1 MANNFIT
8 NNKEKHKTVKGRLN
22 TLISVS
28 EELKF
33 LVGFFYFSGWK
44 ELYESLRQNMQVKLK
59 LLIGLQVDKLL
70 HKIVEH
76 GQQEVNLSQDD
87 YFNRFM
93 ESLGVAINNEEM
105 DTEEFYNQVG
115 FFLEMLENDRLLIRK
130 TENPNHAKLYLFRL
144 HVEQSHIQGMPGQ
157 FITGS
162 SNLTKAGLSNQ
173 EEFNVEIKDYGF
185 EDAEAYFDELWEC
198 GIPITEMESRREFL
212 IKFIKHKS
220 QAATVTPFE
229 AYALI
234 LKTYLDLQAQKHIK
248 PEVERII
255 EDIGFKKFSY
265 QTDAVNQSL
274 SIINEYNGVIIADV
288 VGLGKSVIA
297 SMIAKNLGK
306 RGMVICP
313 PALIGDKH
321 LKTGW
326 WEYVINFKLY
336 DWEVES
342 RGKLEELVETI
353 HGQDIEVIIVDEAHY
368 FRNQDTAAYEALM
381 NVCRGKIVILLTATP
396 FNNSPGDIFSLLK
409 LFIVP
414 GKSGITIEDN
424 LEGTFQGYNYR
435 FRRLSNILKNY
446 TSKDPTKRKRAE
458 EQYRELFGDEPPVNE
473 QKVRQATKDLASR
486 IKEII
491 SPVVIRRNRLD
502 LKIDYQYS
510 TEVGELSEVH
520 DPEELFYNLTTE
532 QSAFYDRIVGE
543 YFSESGKFRGAI
555 YQPFQYEQRVE
566 NEEDLDLEGNRA
578 FQQQRN
584 LYDFMRRLLVKRFE
598 SSFGAFAKSIERFLK
613 VHEIVIKFIDS
624 SRGKYI
630 LDRKLMESIY
640 TYDEDE
646 ILDVLV
652 MFEQSLID
660 EKRPKHHKVYDV
672 NNFQRKDEFEFDIR
686 SDLKLF
692 KDIQAEIKKLNLVE
706 NDPKRETILEKITE
720 VLNLPHEN
728 RKVILFSE
736 YVDTVKHLETFFR
749 NNLKNKVLVCDGK
762 LSRELQKQ
770 LNANF
775 NAQYRGTKVNDFEVL
790 ITSDK
795 LSEGVNLNRAGLIV
809 NYDIP
814 WNPTRVIQR
823 VGRINR
829 IGSKVFDE
837 LYIMNFFPSET
848 GADFVKSREIA
859 SQKMFMIHNALG
871 EDAKIFDPDEEPTP
885 AALFKRINESPDD
898 EDELNISTKIRNL
911 YEGIKNEYPEVIEK
925 IQNLPARVKTAKG
938 FLQPEVNVL
947 RKKGLS
953 LFAQQIVN
961 PAQEGNEVKAILMEE
976 LLPSVECPFDEPL
989 LTLSSNFWAAYETI
1003 KEFKPIQRER
1013 RSDIALE
1020 TKAHNNLKVAL
1031 KIIDPKEESLRSF
1044 IQTLIKDI
1052 RNYRTLPQYT
1062 LRRLTSEELKPT
1074 TSQKDIKKFFD
1085 EVSWVR
1091 NQLGADYLERILKRV
1106 EHQSLEVIIS
1116 VENIESANQNKFTAD
1131 EIEKTYKRHGELID
1145 KKFELGLSDIERD
1158 ELNKI
1163 DQILDKIESE
1173 FYTPIINRLQIINN
1187 KIKSYKENTKK

>member
-28 EELKF
+28 EDLKF

-44 ELYESLRQNMQVKLK
+44 ELYESLRQNENLQMK

-76 GQQEVNLSQDD
+76 GQQEDNLSQDD

-93 ESLGVAINNEEM
+93 ESLGIAINNEEM

-115 FFLEMLENDRLLIRK
+115 FFLEMVENGRLQIRK

-144 HVEQSHIQGMPGQ
+144 HGEQSRIQGMPGQ

-162 SNLTKAGLSNQ
+162 SNLTKAGLSSQ

-185 EDAEAYFDELWEC
+185 EDAEAYFDELWERS
-198 GIPITEMESRREFL
+198 IPITEMESRRKFL
-212 IKFIKHKS
+212 IEFIRHKS

-229 AYALI
+229 AYTLI

-265 QTDAVNQSL
+265 QSDAVNQAL
-274 SIINEYNGVIIADV
+274 NIINEYNGVIIADV

-297 SMIAKNLGK
+297 AMIAKNLGK

-342 RGKLEELVETI
+342 RGKLEELAETI
-353 HGQDIEVIIVDEAHY
+353 QGHDIEVVIVDEAHY
-368 FRNQDTAAYEALM
+368 FRNQDTADYESLM
-381 NVCRGKIVILLTATP
+381 NICRDKIVVLLTATP
-396 FNNSPGDIFSLLK
+396 FNNSPADIFSLLK

-424 LEGTFQGYNYR
+424 LEATFQGYNYK
-435 FRRLSNILKNY
+435 FRRLSNILKN
-446 TSKDPTKRKRAE
+446 SKAKDPLKRRRAE
-458 EQYRELFGDEPPVNE
+458 EQYLEIFGEEPPVDE
-473 QKVRQATKDLASR
+473 QRVRQATKDLANR

-502 LKIDYQYS
+502 LMTDYQYS
-510 TEVGELSEVH
+510 AEVGELSTVQ
-520 DPEELFYNLTTE
+520 DPEELFYELTPE

-543 YFSESGKFRGAI
+543 YFSETGIFRGAI
-555 YQPFQYEQRVE
+555 YQPFQYEQAVG
-566 NEEDLDLEGNRA
+566 NEDELDLESNRA

-613 VHEIVIKFIDS
+613 VHEIVIQFIKNS
-624 SRGKYI
+624 GGKYI

-640 TYDEDE
+640 TYDEEE
-646 ILDVLV
+646 IMDVLEK
-652 MFEQSLID
+652 FEQSLL
-660 EKRPKHHKVYDV
+660 EQKLSRHHKVYDI
-672 NNFQRKDEFEFDIR
+672 NSFQRKDEFEFDIQR
-686 SDLKLF
+686 DFVLF
-692 KDIQAEIKKLNLVE
+692 RGIHDEIKQLNLVA
-706 NDPKRETILEKITE
+706 NDPKRETVLEKIKE
-720 VLNLPHEN
+720 VLERPHER

-736 YVDTVKHLETFFR
+736 YVDTVKHLERFFR
-749 NNLKNKVLVCDGK
+749 EKLKNKVLVCDGK

-775 NAQYRGTKVNDFEVL
+775 NAQYKGTQVNDFEVL

-795 LSEGVNLNRAGLIV
+795 LSEGVNLNRAGLII

-829 IGSKVFDE
+829 IGAKVFDE
-837 LYIMNFFPSET
+837 LNIINFFPSET

-859 SQKMFMIHNALG
+859 SQKMFLIHNALG
-871 EDAKIFDPDEEPTP
+871 EDAKIFDSDEEPTP
-885 AALFKRINESPDD
+885 AALFKKINESPDD
-898 EDELNISTKIRNL
+898 GDDLNISTKIRNL
-911 YEGIKNEYPEVIEK
+911 YEEIKNQYPEVIEK

-938 FLQPEVNVL
+938 FHQAEVNVL

-961 PAQEGNEVKAILMEE
+961 PSQEGNEVKSILMEE
-976 LLPSVECPFDEPL
+976 LLPSVQCPFGEALLPL
-989 LTLSSNFWAAYETI
+989 STNFWTAYETI
-1003 KEFKPIQRER
+1003 KEYKPIQRER

-1020 TKAHNNLKVAL
+1020 TKAHNNLKVSL

-1044 IQTLIKDI
+1044 IQTLIRDI
-1052 RNYRTLPQYT
+1052 RNFRTLPQYT
-1062 LRRLTSEELKPT
+1062 LRRLTSEELKPD
-1074 TSQKDIKKFFD
+1074 TSAKVIKKFFD
-1085 EVSWVR
+1085 EVRWVR
-1091 NQLGADYLERILKRV
+1091 NQLGDDYLERILKRV
-1106 EHQSLEVIIS
+1106 EHQSLEVIIA
-1116 VENIESANQNKFTAD
+1116 VENIGVGLDPEKLKQAYERHGLLVNKKFSKGLSMEEQDELSGLKNMLSDSEAQFYEPIIRKLQQVLD
-1131 EIEKTYKRHGELID
+1131 EI
-1145 KKFELGLSDIERD
+1145 
-1158 ELNKI
+1158 
-1163 DQILDKIESE
+1163 
-1173 FYTPIINRLQIINN
+1173 
-1187 KIKSYKENTKK
+1187 KSGQ